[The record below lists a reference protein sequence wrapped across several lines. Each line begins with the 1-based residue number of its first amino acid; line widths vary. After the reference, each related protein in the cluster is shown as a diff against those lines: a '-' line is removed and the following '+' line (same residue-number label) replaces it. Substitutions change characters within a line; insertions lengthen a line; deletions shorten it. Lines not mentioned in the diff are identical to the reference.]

1 MMAKPRN
8 LRFLSGLLFGVGV
21 VALIDGY
28 GEFATGEEGIVRLL
42 LIPVSMFLLSFAVF
56 QRARKQIG
64 VSEAD
69 DA

>member
-1 MMAKPRN
+1 MANPRN
-8 LRFLSGLLFGVGV
+8 LRFLSGLLFGVGI

-28 GEFATGEEGIVRLL
+28 GEFATGEEGIVRWLL
-42 LIPVSMFLLSFAVF
+42 LPVSMLLLSFAVF
-56 QRARKQIG
+56 QRARKQIA